1 MNIKMTKDENAE
13 RLEMLKGYLAD
24 EMANKK
30 PCKEYVSDLQLSI
43 NRIEISTIREPQN
56 AA

>member
-1 MNIKMTKDENAE
+1 MRLVKEENAE
-13 RLEMLKGYLAD
+13 RLETLKGYLTD

-43 NRIEISTIREPQN
+43 ERLKN

>member
-13 RLEMLKGYLAD
+13 RLETLKDYLAT
-24 EMANKK
+24 EVAKKK
-30 PCKEYVSDLQLSI
+30 PCKEYILDLQLSI
-43 NRIEISTIREPQN
+43 ERLEKH